1 MTAPVVLYDADCGF
15 CRWGVARVLGWDRGW
30 TVRPVAIGSDEG
42 AALLADLD
50 EAARMG
56 SWHLVDR
63 DGGRTSAGAAIA
75 PLMRL
80 LPGGRPV
87 AAIATRLPRATEAL
101 YRAIVRRR
109 GWLGRAVSAG
119 AAQRARRRIAE
130 RA

>member
-1 MTAPVVLYDADCGF
+1 MTTPILLYDDDCGF
-15 CRWGVARVLGWDRGW
+15 CRWGVARVLGWDR
-30 TVRPVAIGSDEG
+30 RRSLRAVAIGSDEG
-42 AALLADLD
+42 AALLGDLD
-50 EAARMG
+50 ETARMD

-63 DGGRTSAGAAIA
+63 DGVRTSAGAAVA

-80 LPGGRPV
+80 LPGGRP
-87 AAIATRLPRATEAL
+87 AATIASRWPHATEAV

-119 AAQRARRRIAE
+119 AARRARRRIAE